1 MSAIFISYRREDTEG
16 HAGRLFE
23 GLRARFGEDSVFMDV
38 VAIEPG
44 VDFRQVIDAK
54 ITKCDV
60 LLALIGRQWL
70 SAAGDDGA
78 RRIDQAHDFVRLEI
92 AAALKRGIPVIP
104 VLVQGARMP
113 PAEQLP
119 DDLSDLAF
127 RNAVELTH
135 ARWESDLGVMATALA
150 RYVTPLETGDGA
162 TGAPAAS
169 TGRRGGGIKK
179 VLAVLAVVAVGIGAL
194 ALLGGPDEAP
204 PPVDEPVAPAQGDVG
219 VRAGVDGANVHQVD
233 YVGLAGEPSGYFTQV
248 APGEWAEFDAGNQ
261 RSFTFREVGRDEW
274 SVYLFDEGR
283 GVDIQLDLHTRQVG
297 YRMSEAEP
305 YTELYSITGAR

>member
-23 GLRARFGEDSVFMDV
+23 GLRARFGDDSVFMDV

-54 ITKCDV
+54 IAKCDV

-70 SAAGDDGA
+70 SAGDGNGV
-78 RRIDQAHDFVRLEI
+78 RRIDDAQDFVRLEI

-113 PAEQLP
+113 SADQLP
-119 DDLSDLAF
+119 ADLAF

-135 ARWESDLGVMATALA
+135 ARWESDLGVLAKALA
-150 RYVTPLETGDGA
+150 RLV
-162 TGAPAAS
+162 APDAADAES
-169 TGRRGGGIKK
+169 AVPKPASRGGGVKWALAG
-179 VLAVLAVVAVGIGAL
+179 LAVLAVGVGAL
-194 ALLGGPDEAP
+194 TMLAGDEASP
-204 PPVDEPVAPAQGDVG
+204 PPGDEPAATAPGAADSH
-219 VRAGVDGANVHQVD
+219 AGVDGSNVRQVD
-233 YVGLAGEPSGYFTQV
+233 YVGLAGEPSGYFTQI

-261 RSFTFREVGRDEW
+261 RSFVFSEVGRDDW

-283 GVDIQLDLHTRQVG
+283 GVDLQLDLHARQVG
-297 YRMSEAEP
+297 YRMNESQP

>member
-23 GLRARFGEDSVFMDV
+23 GLRARFGDDSVFMDV

-54 ITKCDV
+54 IAKCDV

-70 SAAGDDGA
+70 SAGDGSGV
-78 RRIDQAHDFVRLEI
+78 RRIDDAQDFVRLEI

-113 PAEQLP
+113 SAEQLP

-135 ARWESDLGVMATALA
+135 ARWESDLGVLAKALA
-150 RYVTPLETGDGA
+150 RLIAPDTADAEAAAPPPA
-162 TGAPAAS
+162 T
-169 TGRRGGGIKK
+169 RGGGGIRWALAG
-179 VLAVLAVVAVGIGAL
+179 LAVLGVGVGAL
-194 ALLGGPDEAP
+194 TMLGGDEAAP
-204 PPVDEPVAPAQGDVG
+204 PPVDEPAATVPGA
-219 VRAGVDGANVHQVD
+219 AGGHVEVDGSTVRQVD
-233 YVGLAGEPSGYFTQV
+233 YVGLAGEPSGYFTQI

-261 RSFTFREVGRDEW
+261 RSFVFSEVGRDDW

-283 GVDIQLDLHTRQVG
+283 GVDIQLDLNTRQIG
-297 YRMSEAEP
+297 YRMDESQP